1 MHKNTIQTSITLK
14 PLEEQIL
21 SQKLSQLSITTTNE
35 IIEIP
40 DYLSKENQ
48 SFKCMLTDSMSTT
61 AMVKLN
67 HVVEELR
74 QIAIL
79 IHSMKVNRIYHPL
92 WTIYLKSGMGQL
104 FLQSKEQSNYS
115 THLQIWPTEIKKMIQ
130 NSTNANDIYM
140 NYVNNHLLT
149 LDVQFRQYE
158 VELDKKTKNFHGY
171 SLQLQRLVETYI
183 ERNISSLRME
193 IKHKIELVHYD
204 YHIQAIKLAYYRHHP
219 SEYQKRLMQ
228 QLCSAK
234 FEQELTEQEF
244 HLVQQQIS
252 HYNSSCQSFE
262 SSTICKSI
270 LLDSIQDSNI
280 RQQLLDQYQDIAQQ
294 SKMSMLTLFKESAKI
309 QMDESKNKFEM
320 AMKQTWH
327 DRHLSSDNDKIPL
340 AMINLIEQRYKKISE
355 RIQCVYKFKAET
367 ILFMSISLL
376 DKIYVLVSIMNVD
389 DTNDLD
395 DHRLPR
401 QRRRKQCH
409 GNRRDQRFRRKYR
422 KRNMQEK
429 TIKKLLDRRHQAATT
444 TNNNNNNMEIV
455 NSNQRSTTINDT
467 STSTMIND
475 NKRKRNVLSQEQKLN
490 QIMIKSTSQ
499 LLIDPPL
506 SKKMKE
512 KDSNRVNETYR
523 QPMYLKRLPLTFFP
537 ILSKKLN
544 YTLKKKNERR
554 IFYARLDLLD
564 QQYCLEVDQH
574 LWQSYLD
581 IGLRKQIWPDQ
592 LYTMAN
598 TNNFNVCQ
606 EYLINYINDIKQQLH
621 QCQMELT
628 KLYQSRPIAT
638 LSMNEV
644 DRCLKEFIVCQR
656 KYLSIRNNNQL
667 VNFQDDLSEKELFTL
682 VSAYS
687 LTTNQ
692 NEHMHQLITIRE
704 QQVKIWEQLLML
716 RMRILDKFLPQHFD
730 DLEHFIAPNIYSPVI
745 SNTIAI
751 QFKNK
756 HYKIIQEAKR
766 SWLNITLHAY
776 EIKIQEYD
784 RQYQYELVQLKSRL
798 LNSMTLN
805 GESMFHHLNEYA
817 NSRTKKL
824 KAYIHHRFI
833 IHCLIFLGPS
843 CIRLN
848 QSAIRPRHQQEIQIK
863 KEYSDIN
870 QKVVQY
876 LTSPPRNIPSRA
888 MILKTYS

>member
-1 MHKNTIQTSITLK
+1 
-14 PLEEQIL
+14 
-21 SQKLSQLSITTTNE
+21 
-35 IIEIP
+35 
-40 DYLSKENQ
+40 
-48 SFKCMLTDSMSTT
+48 
-61 AMVKLN
+61 
-67 HVVEELR
+67 
-74 QIAIL
+74 
-79 IHSMKVNRIYHPL
+79 
-92 WTIYLKSGMGQL
+92 
-104 FLQSKEQSNYS
+104 
-115 THLQIWPTEIKKMIQ
+115 
-130 NSTNANDIYM
+130 
-140 NYVNNHLLT
+140 
-149 LDVQFRQYE
+149 
-158 VELDKKTKNFHGY
+158 
-171 SLQLQRLVETYI
+171 
-183 ERNISSLRME
+183 
-193 IKHKIELVHYD
+193 
-204 YHIQAIKLAYYRHHP
+204 
-219 SEYQKRLMQ
+219 
-228 QLCSAK
+228 
-234 FEQELTEQEF
+234 
-244 HLVQQQIS
+244 
-252 HYNSSCQSFE
+252 
-262 SSTICKSI
+262 
-270 LLDSIQDSNI
+270 
-280 RQQLLDQYQDIAQQ
+280 
-294 SKMSMLTLFKESAKI
+294 
-309 QMDESKNKFEM
+309 
-320 AMKQTWH
+320 
-327 DRHLSSDNDKIPL
+327 
-340 AMINLIEQRYKKISE
+340 
-355 RIQCVYKFKAET
+355 
-367 ILFMSISLL
+367 
-376 DKIYVLVSIMNVD
+376 
-389 DTNDLD
+389 
-395 DHRLPR
+395 
-401 QRRRKQCH
+401 
-409 GNRRDQRFRRKYR
+409 
-422 KRNMQEK
+422 
-429 TIKKLLDRRHQAATT
+429 
-444 TNNNNNNMEIV
+444 
-455 NSNQRSTTINDT
+455 
-467 STSTMIND
+467 
-475 NKRKRNVLSQEQKLN
+475 QEQKLN

-824 KAYIHHRFI
+824 KADIHHRVSSYRKILLQNRQRSPSTKNI
-833 IHCLIFLGPS
+833 IGVCPEPFLDLMSNPFNTNEWNHLSLGPS

-870 QKVVQY
+870 QKVV
-876 LTSPPRNIPSRA
+876 
-888 MILKTYS
+888 